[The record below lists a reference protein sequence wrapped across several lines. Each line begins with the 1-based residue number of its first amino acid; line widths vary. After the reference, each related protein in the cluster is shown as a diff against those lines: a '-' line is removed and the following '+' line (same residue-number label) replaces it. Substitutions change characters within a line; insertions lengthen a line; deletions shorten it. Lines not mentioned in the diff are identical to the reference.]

1 MVHFATFR
9 YKLLP
14 RASMGNTE
22 FTNIAGNTTVDPL
35 LQDAEDKMAALMM
48 SLPIGILFED
58 ADQVITRVN
67 KSFCDIFILRHEP
80 ETLVGKDAQW
90 VIDLN
95 HDTFK
100 DATSYINRINTL
112 RDGRKQLLAEEL
124 IFTDGRVIERDF
136 IPLMRDGVYQG
147 CLWRFND
154 ITTQRRFERELK
166 KQDEKYHNIIANM
179 NLGLLEVDQN
189 DIIQNMN
196 DNFCDI
202 SGYSKEY
209 LLGKKSWEV
218 FLNDSNRNILE
229 HKNKLNK
236 YGIIDIFQTPVIN
249 GRGEERWWMI
259 SDAPIY
265 DDAGNL
271 KGLIGIHLDI
281 SDQKQMEKDL
291 EVARQ
296 RAEESSRA
304 KETFLAN
311 MSHEIRTPLN
321 AIIGMIRELSRE
333 QMTQKQQTY
342 LNIAGV
348 SVQHLLS
355 LINNILDMSKIG
367 AGEFQLESRHFN
379 LRDVIRETAS
389 IVSINAKERMLELNV
404 VISDDLA
411 QAFVGDPT
419 RIRQILINL
428 AGNAI
433 KFTKKGSINIECNIE
448 STSRSA
454 QNVQLSIIDT
464 GIGMDRSYLKNLF
477 NKFTQEDRTIARNY
491 GGTGLGMAI
500 TYELVQLMGGRI
512 VVDSEKGKGTRVD
525 IYLPLVLGDTG
536 KVESEPDRDSF
547 DKLNKIKLLLVED
560 NEMNRLVATNTLSLF
575 DIHITEA
582 ENGFD
587 AIEKLKSEAF
597 DIILMDLQMPVIDGL
612 VATRIIRNV
621 LKINTPIIA
630 LSANAFKKEIDV
642 CMEAGM
648 NDYVTKPFEENM
660 LLRTIIRN
668 LGKDVGY
675 RLISKPKGK
684 SASAPTP
691 EKLYDLSKIVEIS
704 RGNDA
709 FVKKMISMFI
719 SEIRSSMEQ
728 IKKAYKD
735 GDFHT
740 VNQVAHR
747 IKPSIINMDILSIKN
762 EMQQIE
768 SLALNDPESDL
779 LPTYINKAEIVLA
792 KVLQQLA
799 EELPQ

>member
-1 MVHFATFR
+1 
-9 YKLLP
+9 
-14 RASMGNTE
+14 MGHNE

-48 SLPIGILFED
+48 NLPIGILFED
-58 ADQVITRVN
+58 ADHVITRVN
-67 KSFCDIFILRHEP
+67 KSFCDIFALQQGP
-80 ETLVGKDAQW
+80 ETLVGKEAQW
-90 VIDLN
+90 VINLN
-95 HDTFK
+95 HNAFK
-100 DATSYINRINTL
+100 DAASYINRINTV

-136 IPLMRDGVYQG
+136 IPLMRDGIYLG

-166 KQDEKYHNIIANM
+166 KQEEKYHNIIANM

-189 DIIQNMN
+189 DVIQNMN

-249 GRGEERWWMI
+249 SKGEERWWMI

-296 RAEESSRA
+296 KAEESSRA

-464 GIGMDRSYLKNLF
+464 GIGMDSSYLKNLF

-525 IYLPLVLGDTG
+525 IYLPLVLGDTR

-704 RGNDA
+704 RGNDD

-719 SEIRSSMEQ
+719 SEIRSSLEQ

-735 GDFHT
+735 GDFPT

-779 LPTYINKAEIVLA
+779 LPTYINKAEVVLT
-792 KVLQQLA
+792 KVLHQLA
-799 EELPQ
+799 EELPK